1 MSKLTYEEIEEVI
14 SSAWDKAIEH
24 LEQNLGEQYK
34 NWESGEAYPKFVDKV
49 MQDVTFADEEDWEEC
64 RRCEKK
70 YERLRK
76 L

>member
-14 SSAWDKAIEH
+14 IHAWDKAIEH

-49 MQDVTFADEEDWEEC
+49 MQDVTFMDENYFDGED
-64 RRCEKK
+64 
-70 YERLRK
+70 
-76 L
+76 